1 MNRPVRIGLSGGIG
15 SGKST
20 VAARLAHH
28 GAAIMD
34 ADAISRQI
42 TAPGGLGMAAIAE
55 TFGAAMVTAEGAMDR
70 DRMRALVFSDPTAKR
85 RLESIIHPLV
95 GQENERLAQQAVE
108 RGQWC
113 LVFDVPLLVES
124 AHWRPRLDH
133 VLIVDCEP
141 DTQVQRVMQRNGLS
155 REAVCAIMANQAP
168 RARRLSAA
176 DTVIFNDGIDLAGLH
191 ALVGQVAKSFGL

>member
-1 MNRPVRIGLSGGIG
+1 
-15 SGKST
+15 
-20 VAARLAHH
+20 
-28 GAAIMD
+28 
-34 ADAISRQI
+34 
-42 TAPGGLGMAAIAE
+42 MAAIAE
-55 TFGAAMVTAEGAMDR
+55 TFGASMVTADGAMDR

-95 GQENERLAQQAVE
+95 SQENERQAQQALD

-124 AHWRPRLDH
+124 THWRPRLNH
-133 VLIVDCEP
+133 VLIVDCLPE
-141 DTQVQRVMQRNGLS
+141 TQVQRVMQRNGLA
-155 REAVCAIMANQAP
+155 REAVCAIMANQAT

-176 DTVIFNDGIDLAGLH
+176 DTVIFNDDIDLDGLH